1 MNQESQ
7 NETIKSID
15 WARAQRQ
22 KFKSSALQ
30 RWLPTLHSPAKWR
43 NSFATIPLRRSL
55 PLPPSPPIKIKNKKQ
70 NQNKTEIENKI
81 QSKSRIANKSKS
93 KTQIKPSIPIQIPIQ
108 TTNQNPLPL
117 PQSLSLLPSS
127 KEHPV
132 ETTQIPIGM
141 SNPPS
146 KIMPERCSSALQAKT
161 ERLGTR
167 CCPL

>member
-1 MNQESQ
+1 MNQKSQ

-55 PLPPSPPIKIKNKKQ
+55 PLPPSPPKIKNQNQ
-70 NQNKTEIENKI
+70 NQNKTENKI
-81 QSKSRIANKSKS
+81 QSKSRIAKKRKS

-132 ETTQIPIGM
+132 ETIQIPIGK

-146 KIMPERCSSALQAKT
+146 KILRARCSSALQAKT